1 MFSIEQSLFL
11 RALGQAISHSLWQ
24 VAALWLAYAAISNVG
39 KWSANRKYTLAATAS
54 LAGFVWFVYTLAKS
68 YYTLPPLQTLTG
80 VYADSSAEPGSSL
93 PECLRFMYHSTAIS
107 LRSLMPYISCAY
119 LLLFVVLSIRLTNGF
134 RQVKLFATQGLEK
147 TSVEWRLF
155 VQQHAAA
162 LGIVKTVKIFTSQ
175 YVQSPLTL
183 GFWKPIILMP
193 VASLANLTTA
203 QIESILLHELAHIR
217 RHDYLVNIFLQIAE
231 TALFFN
237 PFMRLLLKQ
246 VKQEREN
253 SCDDYVLQFQ
263 YSPKDYAKAL
273 LAVEHNKNPALLALA
288 AKGNQSFQLLNRVRR
303 MVAPQP
309 KAFSYRQQL
318 SLLLLLTILTLGF
331 TVIIPHPK
339 KAAQAKNSLTIA
351 TKKVATQAEEPIINS
366 EKPAENIPLPPVPP
380 PAINVVNEALQGFT
394 NENNF
399 IDEAAVQ
406 ATTKAIEAQSKEIG
420 AWGEAYGKKVEAQ
433 MKPMESKWA
442 EWGNQMAKLY
452 ENGTMPDA
460 QTQEAMFKKMPVST
474 LSIVADAFPK
484 KMMDKLNALVKLIPT
499 KAYAAMAKQATAEA
513 KQYQLSEIDRQLS
526 TIDEKK
532 MAEQY
537 TEDARQQV
545 EQARQDLENARLQL
559 EAQEEQRELIKEGQA
574 AAKYQMKIEKAA
586 QEKLRLGLFTD
597 DRDTT
602 LSVLNGMLAKLD
614 KKFHWSRSAKNSL
627 LQPDVQVSNKD
638 GKCVITIPD
647 INISLNET
655 FDLPTNLNLDGQNLD
670 ICHDKQVKNG
680 KEEKVMVI
688 SIK

>member
-24 VAALWLAYAAISNVG
+24 VAALWLAYAAISNMG
-39 KWSANRKYTLAATAS
+39 KWSANRKYGLAASAS
-54 LAGFVWFVYTLAKS
+54 LTGFVWFIYTLIKS
-68 YYTLPPLQTLTG
+68 YCTLPPLQALSG
-80 VYADSSAEPGSSL
+80 VYADGSTEPGSSL
-93 PECLRFMYHSTAIS
+93 PDYLLFIYHSTALS

-162 LGIVKTVKIFTSQ
+162 LGIAKTVKIFTSQ

-193 VASLANLTTA
+193 VASLAHLTPA

-237 PFMRLLLKQ
+237 PFMRLLLRQ

-288 AKGNQSFQLLNRVRR
+288 AKGNQSFQLLNRVKR

-318 SLLLLLTILTLGF
+318 SLLLLLTVLTLGF
-331 TVIIPHPK
+331 TIIIPHPK
-339 KAAQAKNSLTIA
+339 KATPAKVSLTIA
-351 TKKVATQAEEPIINS
+351 QKEVAAKAEEPIV
-366 EKPAENIPLPPVPP
+366 IPEMVEATVPTPPSP
-380 PAINVVNEALQGFT
+380 PAFNIFNAAIASISGNTDFT
-394 NENNF
+394 V
-399 IDEAAVQ
+399 DEAALE
-406 ATTKAIEAQSKEIG
+406 ATTKAIEEKSKKIEVIG
-420 AWGEAYGKKVEAQ
+420 AAYEKEVAEKVKPFEAKWEAWGKQIAAQ
-433 MKPMESKWA
+433 
-442 EWGNQMAKLY
+442 Y
-452 ENGTMPDA
+452 ENGSMPDA
-460 QTQEAMFKKMPVST
+460 QTQEAIFKQMPLDVS
-474 LSIVADAFPK
+474 AFINS
-484 KMMDKLNALVKLIPT
+484 DKLKQLTDEVNKLVQTIPL
-499 KAYAAMAKQATAEA
+499 KAYEELSKKAQRTALQA
-513 KQYQLSEIDRQLS
+513 
-526 TIDEKK
+526 
-532 MAEQY
+532 
-537 TEDARQQV
+537 QQ
-545 EQARQDLENARLQL
+545 
-559 EAQEEQRELIKEGQA
+559 
-574 AAKYQMKIEKAA
+574 KAA
-586 QEKLRLGLFTD
+586 QQQWMVAENAKAQKDKASIEEQMYVAQKDLEAARQLLEDKRNQFAAFRAANADRQVGLATEKAKLGKLRLGLFTD

-602 LSVLNGMLAKLD
+602 LSCLNGAIAKLD
-614 KKFHWSRSAKNSL
+614 KKRQWHTTTN
-627 LQPDVQVSNKD
+627 QGVQVNTQN

-647 INISLNET
+647 INLSLDSDDWNI
-655 FDLPTNLNLDGQNLD
+655 PANLNMDGQNID
-670 ICHDKQVKNG
+670 IRHDKQMKNG
-680 KEEKVMVI
+680 KEEKVVVI

>member
-39 KWSANRKYTLAATAS
+39 KWSANRKYILAATAS
-54 LAGFVWFVYTLAKS
+54 LAGFAWFVATLVKS
-68 YYTLPPLQTLTG
+68 YSTLPPLQSLTG
-80 VYADSSAEPGSSL
+80 VYAENSTEPGSSL
-93 PECLRFMYHSTAIS
+93 PDYLLYIYHSTVLS

-134 RQVKLFATQGLEK
+134 RQVKLFATQGLERPNI
-147 TSVEWRLF
+147 EWRLF

-162 LGIVKTVKIFTSQ
+162 LGIAKKVQIFTSQ

-193 VASLANLTTA
+193 VASLAHLTPA
-203 QIESILLHELAHIR
+203 QVESILLHELAHIR

-231 TALFFN
+231 ISLFFN

-331 TVIIPHPK
+331 TIIIPHPK
-339 KAAQAKNSLTIA
+339 KAAPGKTNLT
-351 TKKVATQAEEPIINS
+351 ATQL
-366 EKPAENIPLPPVPP
+366 KPAGSSVAPVAISNLPKESIPVPP
-380 PAINVVNEALQGFT
+380 SPPAFNMFDAAIAGITGEEVT
-394 NENNF
+394 
-399 IDEAAVQ
+399 IDEAALE
-406 ATTKAIEAQSKEIG
+406 ASTKAFEAKEKELEAIG
-420 AWGEAYGKKVEAQ
+420 DAYGKEVEAR
-433 MKPMESKWA
+433 MKPMEAKWE
-442 EWGNQMAKLY
+442 EWGKQVAAQY
-452 ENGTMPDA
+452 ENGAMPDA
-460 QTQEAMFKKMPVST
+460 QTQEAIFKKMPVSD
-474 LSIVADAFPK
+474 LSVLTNTFTK
-484 KMMDKLNALVKLIPT
+484 KLLPKLNALIKLIPA
-499 KAYAAMAKQATAEA
+499 KAYAEISKKAAVAASTYQQKEDGE
-513 KQYQLSEIDRQLS
+513 QLSAAQKLLARHYAEDAQRQLAQA
-526 TIDEKK
+526 KK
-532 MAEQY
+532 
-537 TEDARQQV
+537 DI
-545 EQARQDLENARLQL
+545 ENAKIQL
-559 EAQEEQRELIKEGQA
+559 EAQAQQQERVKVQQA
-574 AAKYQMKIEKAA
+574 AVKYQVQAEMAGLG
-586 QEKLRLGLFTD
+586 KLRLGLFTD

-602 LSVLNGMLAKLD
+602 LSGLNGLLAKLD
-614 KKFHWSRSAKNSL
+614 KKHRWHHSSQSDL
-627 LQPDVQVSNKD
+627 LQQDIQVSNKG
-638 GKCVITIPD
+638 GKYVITIPE
-647 INISLNET
+647 INLSLDTDDWN
-655 FDLPTNLNLDGQNLD
+655 LPTNINLDGQNID
-670 ICHDKQVKNG
+670 IHHDKQIKNG
-680 KEEKVMVI
+680 KEEKVVVI